1 MKHVIIGMAGH
12 VDHGKTELVK
22 ALTGVDTDRLAEE
35 KKRGITID
43 LGFARLDFPDG
54 SCASI
59 VDVPGHERFIK
70 NMLAGAGGVDLAMLV
85 VAADEGFMP
94 QTVEH
99 LDILQLLGVKD
110 GLIVLTKTDLVDE
123 DWLNMLE
130 EDVKSRVKGTF
141 LEDKPILR
149 TSVRT
154 GEGVEAL
161 REALHDLTLHAE
173 EKSARTPFR
182 LPIDRVFSVD
192 GFGTIVTGTLIDG
205 HIAVGDK
212 AQLMPLGNKC
222 RVRNLQVHGRDVSA
236 VYAGQ
241 RAAVNLAGIK
251 KESISRGDVLC
262 RPDSMQ
268 PSLMLDVKLQNL
280 PDSKRIIE
288 SGSRLHLYHGAAV
301 RLAKAV
307 LLDRDVD
314 LCWILMEAAQMAP
327 EIEKQLDIRLTVD
340 HSPFRRCYV
349 KADAQEAE
357 QLLFHLLS
365 NALRA
370 VSPGGQIKIRLTRD
384 DEDLYLIV
392 EDDGCG
398 LPTGENWMENRRRFL
413 GGVQAGLLLCR
424 RYCAHMGWVLSL
436 TPRDA
441 GSGTRAEVR
450 IPLAG
455 TMFPIEG
462 SVELHTIHPA
472 LTTADGLRW
481 QILRELA
488 LLSDKME

>member
-1 MKHVIIGMAGH
+1 MRKKRENGMAKESGM
-12 VDHGKTELVK
+12 G
-22 ALTGVDTDRLAEE
+22 
-35 KKRGITID
+35 
-43 LGFARLDFPDG
+43 DFPRKQFESVLLHSLRIMDQNREYLQMHLARTG
-54 SCASI
+54 
-59 VDVPGHERFIK
+59 DERTRQ
-70 NMLAGAGGVDLAMLV
+70 A
-85 VAADEGFMP
+85 
-94 QTVEH
+94 
-99 LDILQLLGVKD
+99 
-110 GLIVLTKTDLVDE
+110 
-123 DWLNMLE
+123 
-130 EDVKSRVKGTF
+130 
-141 LEDKPILR
+141 LED
-149 TSVRT
+149 
-154 GEGVEAL
+154 
-161 REALHDLTLHAE
+161 
-173 EKSARTPFR
+173 
-182 LPIDRVFSVD
+182 
-192 GFGTIVTGTLIDG
+192 
-205 HIAVGDK
+205 
-212 AQLMPLGNKC
+212 M
-222 RVRNLQVHGRDVSA
+222 
-236 VYAGQ
+236 GQ
-241 RAAVNLAGIK
+241 
-251 KESISRGDVLC
+251 ESI
-262 RPDSMQ
+262 
-268 PSLMLDVKLQNL
+268 
-280 PDSKRIIE
+280 
-288 SGSRLHLYHGAAV
+288 RL
-301 RLAKAV
+301 
-307 LLDRDVD
+307 
-314 LCWILMEAAQMAP
+314 I
-327 EIEKQLDIRLTVD
+327 VD

-436 TPRDA
+436 TPRGA

>member
-1 MKHVIIGMAGH
+1 MAQG
-12 VDHGKTELVK
+12 
-22 ALTGVDTDRLAEE
+22 DTLREMMGLLE
-35 KKRGITID
+35 
-43 LGFARLDFPDG
+43 
-54 SCASI
+54 
-59 VDVPGHERFIK
+59 
-70 NMLAGAGGVDLAMLV
+70 
-85 VAADEGFMP
+85 
-94 QTVEH
+94 VEM
-99 LDILQLLGVKD
+99 
-110 GLIVLTKTDLVDE
+110 
-123 DWLNMLE
+123 N
-130 EDVKSRVKGTF
+130 
-141 LEDKPILR
+141 DKP
-149 TSVRT
+149 
-154 GEGVEAL
+154 
-161 REALHDLTLHAE
+161 
-173 EKSARTPFR
+173 
-182 LPIDRVFSVD
+182 
-192 GFGTIVTGTLIDG
+192 
-205 HIAVGDK
+205 
-212 AQLMPLGNKC
+212 
-222 RVRNLQVHGRDVSA
+222 
-236 VYAGQ
+236 
-241 RAAVNLAGIK
+241 
-251 KESISRGDVLC
+251 
-262 RPDSMQ
+262 SMK
-268 PSLMLDVKLQNL
+268 P
-280 PDSKRIIE
+280 
-288 SGSRLHLYHGAAV
+288 
-301 RLAKAV
+301 
-307 LLDRDVD
+307 VD
-314 LCWILMEAAQMAP
+314 LCWILMEAAQIAP
-327 EIEKQLDIRLTVD
+327 EIEKQLGIRLTVD

-436 TPRDA
+436 TPRGA

>member
-110 GLIVLTKTDLVDE
+110 GLIVLTKADLVDE

-161 REALHDLTLHAE
+161 LEALHDLTLHAE

-192 GFGTIVTGTLIDG
+192 GFGTIITGTLIDG
-205 HIAVGDK
+205 HIAVGDE
-212 AQLMPLGNKC
+212 AQLMPLGNQC
-222 RVRNLQVHGRDVSA
+222 RIRNLQVHGRDVSA

-251 KESISRGDVLC
+251 KRASAAAMCCAGRIRCSR
-262 RPDSMQ
+262 R
-268 PSLMLDVKLQNL
+268 
-280 PDSKRIIE
+280 
-288 SGSRLHLYHGAAV
+288 
-301 RLAKAV
+301 
-307 LLDRDVD
+307 
-314 LCWILMEAAQMAP
+314 
-327 EIEKQLDIRLTVD
+327 
-340 HSPFRRCYV
+340 
-349 KADAQEAE
+349 
-357 QLLFHLLS
+357 
-365 NALRA
+365 
-370 VSPGGQIKIRLTRD
+370 
-384 DEDLYLIV
+384 
-392 EDDGCG
+392 
-398 LPTGENWMENRRRFL
+398 
-413 GGVQAGLLLCR
+413 
-424 RYCAHMGWVLSL
+424 
-436 TPRDA
+436 
-441 GSGTRAEVR
+441 
-450 IPLAG
+450 
-455 TMFPIEG
+455 
-462 SVELHTIHPA
+462 
-472 LTTADGLRW
+472 
-481 QILRELA
+481 
-488 LLSDKME
+488 

>member
-1 MKHVIIGMAGH
+1 MRKKRENGMAKESGM
-12 VDHGKTELVK
+12 G
-22 ALTGVDTDRLAEE
+22 
-35 KKRGITID
+35 
-43 LGFARLDFPDG
+43 DFPRKQFESVLLHSLRIMDQNREYLQMHLARTG
-54 SCASI
+54 
-59 VDVPGHERFIK
+59 DERTRQ
-70 NMLAGAGGVDLAMLV
+70 A
-85 VAADEGFMP
+85 
-94 QTVEH
+94 
-99 LDILQLLGVKD
+99 
-110 GLIVLTKTDLVDE
+110 
-123 DWLNMLE
+123 
-130 EDVKSRVKGTF
+130 
-141 LEDKPILR
+141 LED
-149 TSVRT
+149 
-154 GEGVEAL
+154 
-161 REALHDLTLHAE
+161 
-173 EKSARTPFR
+173 
-182 LPIDRVFSVD
+182 
-192 GFGTIVTGTLIDG
+192 
-205 HIAVGDK
+205 
-212 AQLMPLGNKC
+212 M
-222 RVRNLQVHGRDVSA
+222 
-236 VYAGQ
+236 GQ
-241 RAAVNLAGIK
+241 
-251 KESISRGDVLC
+251 ESI
-262 RPDSMQ
+262 
-268 PSLMLDVKLQNL
+268 
-280 PDSKRIIE
+280 
-288 SGSRLHLYHGAAV
+288 RL
-301 RLAKAV
+301 
-307 LLDRDVD
+307 
-314 LCWILMEAAQMAP
+314 I
-327 EIEKQLDIRLTVD
+327 VD

>member
-1 MKHVIIGMAGH
+1 
-12 VDHGKTELVK
+12 
-22 ALTGVDTDRLAEE
+22 
-35 KKRGITID
+35 
-43 LGFARLDFPDG
+43 
-54 SCASI
+54 
-59 VDVPGHERFIK
+59 
-70 NMLAGAGGVDLAMLV
+70 
-85 VAADEGFMP
+85 
-94 QTVEH
+94 
-99 LDILQLLGVKD
+99 
-110 GLIVLTKTDLVDE
+110 
-123 DWLNMLE
+123 
-130 EDVKSRVKGTF
+130 
-141 LEDKPILR
+141 
-149 TSVRT
+149 
-154 GEGVEAL
+154 
-161 REALHDLTLHAE
+161 
-173 EKSARTPFR
+173 
-182 LPIDRVFSVD
+182 
-192 GFGTIVTGTLIDG
+192 
-205 HIAVGDK
+205 
-212 AQLMPLGNKC
+212 
-222 RVRNLQVHGRDVSA
+222 
-236 VYAGQ
+236 
-241 RAAVNLAGIK
+241 
-251 KESISRGDVLC
+251 
-262 RPDSMQ
+262 
-268 PSLMLDVKLQNL
+268 
-280 PDSKRIIE
+280 
-288 SGSRLHLYHGAAV
+288 
-301 RLAKAV
+301 
-307 LLDRDVD
+307 
-314 LCWILMEAAQMAP
+314 MAP
-327 EIEKQLDIRLTVD
+327 EIEKQLGIRLTVD

-436 TPRDA
+436 TPRGA

-472 LTTADGLRW
+472 LTPADGLRW

>member
-1 MKHVIIGMAGH
+1 MRKKRENGMAKESGM
-12 VDHGKTELVK
+12 G
-22 ALTGVDTDRLAEE
+22 
-35 KKRGITID
+35 
-43 LGFARLDFPDG
+43 DFPRKQFESVLLHSLRIMDQNREYLQMHLARTG
-54 SCASI
+54 
-59 VDVPGHERFIK
+59 DERTRQ
-70 NMLAGAGGVDLAMLV
+70 A
-85 VAADEGFMP
+85 
-94 QTVEH
+94 
-99 LDILQLLGVKD
+99 
-110 GLIVLTKTDLVDE
+110 
-123 DWLNMLE
+123 
-130 EDVKSRVKGTF
+130 
-141 LEDKPILR
+141 LEDMGQESIRLER
-149 TSVRT
+149 T
-154 GEGVEAL
+154 L
-161 REALHDLTLHAE
+161 REMMGLLE
-173 EKSARTPFR
+173 VEMN
-182 LPIDRVFSVD
+182 
-192 GFGTIVTGTLIDG
+192 
-205 HIAVGDK
+205 DK
-212 AQLMPLGNKC
+212 P
-222 RVRNLQVHGRDVSA
+222 
-236 VYAGQ
+236 
-241 RAAVNLAGIK
+241 
-251 KESISRGDVLC
+251 
-262 RPDSMQ
+262 SMK
-268 PSLMLDVKLQNL
+268 P
-280 PDSKRIIE
+280 
-288 SGSRLHLYHGAAV
+288 
-301 RLAKAV
+301 
-307 LLDRDVD
+307 VD
-314 LCWILMEAAQMAP
+314 LCWILMEAAQIAP
-327 EIEKQLDIRLTVD
+327 EIEK
-340 HSPFRRCYV
+340 
-349 KADAQEAE
+349 

>member
-205 HIAVGDK
+205 HIAVGDE
-212 AQLMPLGNKC
+212 AQLMPLGNQC

-262 RPDSMQ
+262 RTDSMQ

-307 LLDRDVD
+307 LLDRD
-314 LCWILMEAAQMAP
+314 
-327 EIEKQLDIRLTVD
+327 
-340 HSPFRRCYV
+340 
-349 KADAQEAE
+349 
-357 QLLFHLLS
+357 
-365 NALRA
+365 ALRPGESCYA
-370 VSPGGQIKIRLTRD
+370 QLRLSEALAARQGDRFVVRFYSPLETVGGGMIL
-384 DEDLYLIV
+384 DEHPCRV
-392 EDDGCG
+392 GRG
-398 LPTGENWMENRRRFL
+398 KARAGRRRARR
-413 GGVQAGLLLCR
+413 GWHDACGPCR
-424 RYCAHMGWVLSL
+424 VL
-436 TPRDA
+436 R
-441 GSGTRAEVR
+441 
-450 IPLAG
+450 
-455 TMFPIEG
+455 
-462 SVELHTIHPA
+462 
-472 LTTADGLRW
+472 
-481 QILRELA
+481 
-488 LLSDKME
+488 